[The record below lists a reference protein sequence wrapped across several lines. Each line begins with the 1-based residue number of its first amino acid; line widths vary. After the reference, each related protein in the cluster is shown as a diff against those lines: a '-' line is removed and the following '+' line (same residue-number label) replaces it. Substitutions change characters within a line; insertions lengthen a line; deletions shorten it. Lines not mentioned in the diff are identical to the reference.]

1 MSADSRCEGVSTARW
16 TGRLGSPDRTDDP
29 AERDPATASAEGVT
43 AEAIT
48 TDAIGGEPDT
58 SGASSLG
65 SPSTWTRRCT
75 VDGSAPVEA
84 AVAAVAGNGI
94 AAVTSAEGDSTGPGP
109 GGRGVSTA
117 RWTARSGPV
126 DRVDDPADGLGPAE
140 RDPAAVS
147 ADGVTAE
154 AITTDAIGGEPDTS
168 GATSIGATSI
178 GCDSGSWGVS
188 TARWTARPSR
198 VDRDGDP
205 ASGLGAT
212 QLASATDAVEAA
224 GAVEAV
230 TAAGVTTDA
239 IGGVADTS
247 GATSSGS
254 TPPST

>member
-1 MSADSRCEGVSTARW
+1 M
-16 TGRLGSPDRTDDP
+16 
-29 AERDPATASAEGVT
+29 
-43 AEAIT
+43 
-48 TDAIGGEPDT
+48 
-58 SGASSLG
+58 
-65 SPSTWTRRCT
+65 
-75 VDGSAPVEA
+75 DGSAPVGA

-168 GATSIGATSI
+168 GATSSGATSSGATSS

-188 TARWTARPSR
+188 TARWTARPDR

-247 GATSSGS
+247 GATPSGS